1 MSTITCPNCGST
13 SPAGAIFC
21 DNCGNDLRNVNQSP
35 PHLSPTVAADSVNTV
50 KCQTCGYENQPS
62 SAFCENCGTHLAQ
75 PVTPQQPVQ
84 PPQEQAQPPTPPVS
98 AEAPVQQ
105 PVSTEETLPE
115 VPAPEPPSAPA
126 SAGPRRLV
134 IQNTNTS
141 LPLIDKPEIIL
152 GREDPVSGIFPDI
165 DLTPYGAQESGVG
178 REHAKIRIQSGTAF
192 IEDMNSVNGTLVNK
206 QKIPSGRQVQINN
219 GDEIRLGLMVINY
232 FTD

>member
-1 MSTITCPNCGST
+1 MSTITCPNCGSN

-21 DNCGNDLRNVNQSP
+21 DNCGNDLRNVRQSP

-50 KCQTCGYENQPS
+50 KCQTCGYENQPG
-62 SAFCENCGTHLAQ
+62 SAFCENCGTQLGQ
-75 PVTPQQPVQ
+75 PATPQQPVQ

-98 AEAPVQQ
+98 AEEPVQQ

-126 SAGPRRLV
+126 STGPRRLV

-152 GREDPVSGIFPDI
+152 GREDRDFPRHRPDSLRRAGIGCWSRTRKNPHSKWNCFHR
-165 DLTPYGAQESGVG
+165 GSEQ
-178 REHAKIRIQSGTAF
+178 
-192 IEDMNSVNGTLVNK
+192 
-206 QKIPSGRQVQINN
+206 RQWHIGQQTK
-219 GDEIRLGLMVINY
+219 DPFWASSSDQQWR
-232 FTD
+232 